1 MSRKNNKDRKNARKT
16 SDKPLRI
23 KSRIQAGNGAGMTG

>member
-1 MSRKNNKDRKNARKT
+1 MSRKSNKDQKNARKT

-23 KSRIQAGNGAGMTG
+23 KSRIKAGNGGGMYG